1 MGRRDGIIAV
11 PFGIYGAFRT
21 HINAYYIHLLP
32 ENLRKSKAVDWA
44 LLSQVYGKGVLED
57 ED

>member
-1 MGRRDGIIAV
+1 MEDYSLLHLQLTARLFLCRFLSVAS
-11 PFGIYGAFRT
+11 
-21 HINAYYIHLLP
+21 LLP
-32 ENLRKSKAVDWA
+32 ENLRKSKAVNWA